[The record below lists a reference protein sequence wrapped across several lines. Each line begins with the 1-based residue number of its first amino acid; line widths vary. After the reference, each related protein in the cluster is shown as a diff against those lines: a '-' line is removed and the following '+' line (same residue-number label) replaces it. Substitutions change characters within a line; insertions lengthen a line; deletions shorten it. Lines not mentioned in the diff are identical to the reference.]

1 MSCSVLT
8 VVAAL
13 CLVGRLSVG
22 AGQAHGQGEAHWS
35 EMAEVSPASETAAEA
50 PGPSADSDGRQG
62 PSQVVGTERADTTH
76 LAWDA
81 TTAASR
87 GVPPQHSESLVFEG
101 DEQEEVV
108 TTPAEDIVP
117 SPPEDSFTTSQEN
130 ILTTTQENVPATSEF
145 GDILVM
151 TPVLEDGRVPTS
163 VQQLVICTC
172 PLPTNEGCRR
182 FLSGLYIDGKDE
194 QYLDIQKPVSAL
206 RVAVHNVTCEKKDHR
221 FMNLSEGQFFFRD
234 RGDLILRNVADLE
247 GLRVNDYCADPRK
260 DKRGNIKWTIK
271 VCVPP
276 PSVPRCCPSG
286 QALRGGK
293 CEAANAP
300 AILEPPMSVGLYE
313 PPIKWPIIKNHYN
326 PLTCTSDTLIA
337 VPLVP
342 NESYLLA
349 VPTGLT
355 HIWYPNDPDVLRK
368 YTYPPDLCVD
378 GYVDASGS
386 VRYTANFCYTQP
398 EELHHR
404 VCDGHTCVRKCCRNH
419 EEMSLSLYRCV
430 PSNATTF
437 TPHFIAPPDDYR
449 IVNGYPLCISQV
461 LVEEVMVDSRG
472 NLHFNHE
479 ALTARE
485 YCVDKFNDGLGG
497 VFDKAK
503 VCVKEQSAWTK
514 TRRIML
520 PACQVI
526 SFLFLMLTVG
536 CYCVVPELL
545 QGGGW
550 YQLFHV
556 LSLMLAYASMYA
568 QELFTQ
574 LWTSSTCLAM
584 GIVLQFGFLA
594 TFFWLN
600 VLCFEVW
607 RKIRS
612 LNNYLAATTV
622 PIWVYLLY
630 AFGMPAAIGVLTLC
644 MQLFAPDGV
653 PGLVKPGLANT
664 RCFFE
669 DMLTFFLYFY
679 GPIAFLFVC
688 NIAFITHTFWMYRTF
703 EQNSFVLKKN
713 SAENTASAK
722 KTTEQTHR
730 KRDAVSDFKQQFSL
744 LVLMSS
750 CWVTEVLSWLI
761 PPPEL
766 WSATDILNSLQGFF
780 IFVIFVANRSKRK
793 HLKRK
798 FPLPFKMARRLG
810 ESVRQ
815 CCCQGSEVACLSPV
829 SSFTSQISRK
839 LSSSSVVSN
848 LSTLSTSLKFS
859 MSSVSVTLSDDE
871 NVKRPSVFEPECG
884 VTTLS
889 HSSLPGVSLRESGD
903 TQC

>member
-50 PGPSADSDGRQG
+50 PGPSVDSDGRQG
-62 PSQVVGTERADTTH
+62 TSQVVATERADTTH

-194 QYLDIQKPVSAL
+194 QYLDIEKPVSAL

-286 QALRGGK
+286 QALKNGK

-300 AILEPPMSVGLYE
+300 AILEPPMSVGQYE
-313 PPIKWPIIKNHYN
+313 PAIKWPIIKNHYN
-326 PLTCTSDTLIA
+326 PLTCTSDTFIA

-349 VPTGLT
+349 VPTGLI
-355 HIWYPNDPDVLRK
+355 HLWHPSNCHDINH

-378 GYVDASGS
+378 GYMNASES
-386 VRYTANFCYTQP
+386 VRYTANFCYTHP
-398 EELHHR
+398 EEM
-404 VCDGHTCVRKCCRNH
+404 CHT
-419 EEMSLSLYRCV
+419 
-430 PSNATTF
+430 P
-437 TPHFIAPPDDYR
+437 
-449 IVNGYPLCISQV
+449 
-461 LVEEVMVDSRG
+461 
-472 NLHFNHE
+472 
-479 ALTARE
+479 
-485 YCVDKFNDGLGG
+485 
-497 VFDKAK
+497 
-503 VCVKEQSAWTK
+503 SAWAK
-514 TRRIML
+514 IQEIL
-520 PACQVI
+520 PSACYVI

-536 CYCVVPELL
+536 CYCMVPELL

-550 YQLFHV
+550 YQMFHV
-556 LSLMLAYASMYA
+556 LSLMLAYASMIA
-568 QELFTQ
+568 QEL
-574 LWTSSTCLAM
+574 LSEDWSSSTCLAM

-612 LNNYLAATTV
+612 LNNRLKKATTV

-630 AFGMPAAIGVLTLC
+630 AFGVPAAIGVLTVC
-644 MQLFAPDGV
+644 MWLFAPDGV
-653 PGLVKPGLANT
+653 PGLVKPSIVVT
-664 RCFFE
+664 RCFF
-669 DMLTFFLYFY
+669 DDKLSLFLYFY

-766 WSATDILNSLQGFF
+766 WRVTDLLNSLQGFF
-780 IFVIFVANRSKRK
+780 VFFIFVARYRCKRNR
-793 HLKRK
+793 LKKK
-798 FPLPFKMARRLG
+798 FPLCFKMA
-810 ESVRQ
+810 
-815 CCCQGSEVACLSPV
+815 
-829 SSFTSQISRK
+829 
-839 LSSSSVVSN
+839 
-848 LSTLSTSLKFS
+848 
-859 MSSVSVTLSDDE
+859 
-871 NVKRPSVFEPECG
+871 
-884 VTTLS
+884 
-889 HSSLPGVSLRESGD
+889 
-903 TQC
+903 